1 MQLNKKKELAARVLG
16 IGKKRIIFNKEA
28 LEEVKEAL
36 TNQDIRELV
45 KSGSIFVKEI
55 GGTKKQVKRN
65 TRRRA
70 GSIKKKVNTR
80 KRDYMTITRKLRAYI
95 SELRKHGTISSEE
108 YWKLRKE
115 IRAKNFKSKAHM
127 KERISQVVKERKW
140 KDHQEQ

>member
-28 LEEVKEAL
+28 LDEIKEAL
-36 TNQDIRELV
+36 TKQDIRDLV

-127 KERISQVVKERKW
+127 KERISQVVKERK
-140 KDHQEQ
+140 

>member
-36 TNQDIRELV
+36 TNQDIRDLV

-127 KERISQVVKERKW
+127 KERISQVVKERK
-140 KDHQEQ
+140 